1 MDKPLS
7 RSWYQALRGNAFPI
21 VLGILAALSAYVF
34 LAVAD
39 EVAEAEII
47 GFDSK
52 LLLALRNPDDLAD
65 PVGPRWLEEMMR
77 DFTAL
82 GGIGVTT
89 LVSAATVVYLLMIG
103 KRAMAGYVI
112 VAVAGGVAL
121 SLALKAG
128 YDRPRPDLAPH
139 GSHVYTQS
147 FPSGHATTAAVVYL
161 TLGAMLARIQ
171 PLWRVKALILTMAVA
186 LTIAVGVSRVY
197 LAVHWPTDVIAGWAL
212 GLAWALSVWLVAM
225 GITGLTRRKQTP
237 EMQKVADQM
246 SS

>member
-1 MDKPLS
+1 MEKPLLP
-7 RSWYQALRGNAFPI
+7 SWTQILRGHTAPI
-21 VLGILAALSAYVF
+21 LIGIAAALSGYVF
-34 LAVAD
+34 LEVAD
-39 EVAEAEII
+39 EVAEAEIL
-47 GFDSK
+47 GFDSN

-65 PVGPRWLEEMMR
+65 PIGPRWVEEMMR

-82 GGIGVTT
+82 GGVGVTT
-89 LVSAATVVYLLMIG
+89 LVTAGAVAYLLMIG
-103 KRAMAGYVI
+103 KRAMAVYVI
-112 VAVAGGVAL
+112 AAVAGGVAL

-139 GSHVYTQS
+139 GSHVYTKS

-171 PLWRVKALILTMAVA
+171 PLWRVKALVLTIAVA
-186 LTIAVGVSRVY
+186 LTIVVGFSRVY

-212 GLAWALSVWLVAM
+212 GLAWALSVWLAAI
-225 GITGLTRRKQTP
+225 GITGLTRRKP
-237 EMQKVADQM
+237 SPKMQEVADQM

>member
-1 MDKPLS
+1 MDKSLLS
-7 RSWYQALRGNAFPI
+7 SWYRALRGNALPI
-21 VLGILAALSAYVF
+21 IVGIIAALSAYVF
-34 LAVAD
+34 LEVAD
-39 EVAEAEII
+39 EVAEAEIL
-47 GFDSK
+47 GVDSG
-52 LLLALRNPDDLAD
+52 LLLSLRNPDDLAD
-65 PVGPRWLEEMMR
+65 PIGPRWLEEMMR

-89 LVSAATVVYLLMIG
+89 LVTAGAVAYLVMIG
-103 KRAMAGYVI
+103 KRAMAAYV
-112 VAVAGGVAL
+112 VVTVVGGVAL

-128 YDRPRPDLAPH
+128 FDRPRPDLAPH

-186 LTIAVGVSRVY
+186 LTVAVGFSRVY
-197 LAVHWPTDVIAGWAL
+197 LAVHWPTDVVAGWAL
-212 GLAWALSVWLVAM
+212 GLAWALGVWLVAM
-225 GITGLTRRKQTP
+225 GITRFTRHKHGS

>member
-1 MDKPLS
+1 MDKSLLS
-7 RSWYQALRGNAFPI
+7 SWCRALRGNALPI
-21 VLGILAALSAYVF
+21 IVGIIAALSAYVF
-34 LAVAD
+34 LEVAD
-39 EVAEAEII
+39 EVAEAEIL
-47 GFDSK
+47 GVDSG
-52 LLLALRNPDDLAD
+52 LLLSLRNPDDLAD
-65 PVGPRWLEEMMR
+65 PIGPRWLEEMMR

-89 LVSAATVVYLLMIG
+89 LVTAGAVAYLVMIG
-103 KRAMAGYVI
+103 KRAMAAYV
-112 VAVAGGVAL
+112 VVTVVGGVAL

-128 YDRPRPDLAPH
+128 FDRPRPDLAPH

-186 LTIAVGVSRVY
+186 LTVAVGFSRVY
-197 LAVHWPTDVIAGWAL
+197 LAVHWPTDVVAGWAL
-212 GLAWALSVWLVAM
+212 GLAWALGVWLVAM
-225 GITGLTRRKQTP
+225 GITRFTRHKHGS